1 MPAPPGFDRIVNRT
15 AELFGVLLL
24 ALLTGLVFL
33 NASTRYLFSHS
44 FIWGDELIIAIIPW
58 VAMSGLFLA
67 VRRRNVIRIDFFVDK
82 FWPGP
87 RKVLRL
93 AGDLLSAIVFVYL
106 AWVSVE
112 YVQSVRRRPVGLSAL
127 ADGPVQLFLRD
138 RAAACRVGL
147 SRHVLARSA
156 GRRRSCARP
165 RGPRPMT
172 GALLSIVLL
181 LGLLVLG
188 VPMLVALLAAV
199 VLNFFLSGQWPLTL
213 PQTMI
218 SGVSSFTLIAL
229 PLFVLAGTIMNAGGI
244 SGRLFEFA
252 RALVGWLRG
261 GLAQVDVLTSIFFG
275 GMIGSSTADLAGTG
289 SITIPALKRQG
300 YPAEIAASVTAS
312 SSGIGP
318 LIPPSSP
325 MILYSAITG
334 VSLGSLFLAGLVPGI
349 LLGLVLMGVVAVLAH
364 RRGWPRHG
372 RFSLREIW
380 KTGLRSLLSFGM
392 PAAHHRRPRARRV
405 HADRRRRVLRRLRPR
420 PVLLRLSHAAA
431 GRPVAGVR
439 QCRADDRRAPRS
451 SSPSPSRSA
460 PASRRRMRRRAWPR
474 SSARW
479 SARTASSCSSPRSW
493 SSASSRA
500 CSSTR

>member
-1 MPAPPGFDRIVNRT
+1 MIDAVI
-15 AELFGVLLL
+15 AILLLL
-24 ALLTGLVFL
+24 A
-33 NASTRYLFSHS
+33 
-44 FIWGDELIIAIIPW
+44 
-58 VAMSGLFLA
+58 
-67 VRRRNVIRIDFFVDK
+67 
-82 FWPGP
+82 
-87 RKVLRL
+87 
-93 AGDLLSAIVFVYL
+93 
-106 AWVSVE
+106 
-112 YVQSVRRRPVGLSAL
+112 
-127 ADGPVQLFLRD
+127 
-138 RAAACRVGL
+138 
-147 SRHVLARSA
+147 
-156 GRRRSCARP
+156 
-165 RGPRPMT
+165 
-172 GALLSIVLL
+172 
-181 LGLLVLG
+181 LLVLG

-199 VLNFFLSGQWPLTL
+199 ILNFFLSGQWTLTL

-289 SITIPALKRQG
+289 SITIPALKREG

-372 RFSLREIW
+372 RLSLRDIG

-392 PAAHHRRPRARRV
+392 PLLIIGGLVLGMFTPTEGAAFCVVYALFLSCFVYRT
-405 HADRRRRVLRRLRPR
+405 LRPADLLR
-420 PVLLRLSHAAA
+420 VFGNAVQMTGELLVIVALSFALGAGLTASHAPQGLAEVIGALVGENSQFLQLSALVVLGIIAGMFLDPLIPVLV
-431 GRPVAGVR
+431 PVILPLLTLYQIDLVHFGAIMVMCVVIGQLTPPLAIALIITSRIANCDQMKIFMANIPFLLAIV
-439 QCRADDRRAPRS
+439 AFLIILMLVPGIATWLPSIARS
-451 SSPSPSRSA
+451 
-460 PASRRRMRRRAWPR
+460 
-474 SSARW
+474 
-479 SARTASSCSSPRSW
+479 
-493 SSASSRA
+493 
-500 CSSTR
+500 

>member
-1 MPAPPGFDRIVNRT
+1 
-15 AELFGVLLL
+15 
-24 ALLTGLVFL
+24 
-33 NASTRYLFSHS
+33 
-44 FIWGDELIIAIIPW
+44 
-58 VAMSGLFLA
+58 
-67 VRRRNVIRIDFFVDK
+67 
-82 FWPGP
+82 
-87 RKVLRL
+87 
-93 AGDLLSAIVFVYL
+93 
-106 AWVSVE
+106 
-112 YVQSVRRRPVGLSAL
+112 
-127 ADGPVQLFLRD
+127 
-138 RAAACRVGL
+138 
-147 SRHVLARSA
+147 
-156 GRRRSCARP
+156 
-165 RGPRPMT
+165 MT
-172 GALLSIVLL
+172 GAVVSIVLL

-218 SGVSSFTLIAL
+218 SGVSSFTLVAL

-289 SITIPALKRQG
+289 SITIPALKRHG

-349 LLGLVLMGVVAVLAH
+349 LLGLILMAVVAVLAY

-372 RFSLREIW
+372 HFSLREIW
-380 KTGLRSLLSFGM
+380 KTGVHSLLSFGM
-392 PAAHHRRPRARRV
+392 PALIIGGL
-405 HADRRRRVLRRLRPR
+405 VLGVFTPTEGAAFCVVYALVLSCFIYRTLRPADLLR
-420 PVLLRLSHAAA
+420 VFGNAVQLTGELLVIVALSFALGAGLTAAHAPQALAEVITALVGENSQFLQLSALVILGIIAGMFLDPLIPVLVPVILPLLTLYQIDLVHFGALMVMCVVIGQLTPPLAIALIITSRIADCDQMKIFMANMPFLLSI
-431 GRPVAGVR
+431 VAFLIVMMLV
-439 QCRADDRRAPRS
+439 PEIS
-451 SSPSPSRSA
+451 TWLPSV
-460 PASRRRMRRRAWPR
+460 
-474 SSARW
+474 ARN
-479 SARTASSCSSPRSW
+479 
-493 SSASSRA
+493 
-500 CSSTR
+500 